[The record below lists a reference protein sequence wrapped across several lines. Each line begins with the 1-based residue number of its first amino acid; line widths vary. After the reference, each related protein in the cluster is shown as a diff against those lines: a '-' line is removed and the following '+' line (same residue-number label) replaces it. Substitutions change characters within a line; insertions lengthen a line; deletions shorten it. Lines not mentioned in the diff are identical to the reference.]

1 MMPDPL
7 VTDLGG
13 HAAGEIPKHDR
24 PMLYWE
30 KLMLAML
37 GTIFSKGIANLDE
50 FRRTVEMESP
60 QTYESSDFYWRRLD
74 AMAHMMIEKG
84 LVNNNELIRRTN
96 ERLQSGRRDH
106 AV

>member
-1 MMPDPL
+1 MPDPL

-13 HAAGEIPKHDR
+13 HAAGEIPREDR

-37 GTIFSKGIANLDE
+37 GAVFAKGLANLDE
-50 FRRTVEMESP
+50 FRRTVEMASP
-60 QTYESSDFYWRRLD
+60 EEYKNSDFYWRRLD
-74 AMAHMMIEKG
+74 SMAHMMVEKG
-84 LVNNNELIRRTN
+84 FVNNNELIRRTQ
-96 ERLQSGRRDH
+96 ERLASGRRDH